1 MCLNATPVTCASIF
15 LHMYPQSCH
24 VTTLHFTRVNS
35 AIKRAYLQLYIYK
48 LHVAYSFIESEQKGN
63 YFHYAERMINEERE
77 KREKK
82 RKGREKDKNNQ
93 TSETFKLKFKSNE
106 DKNSTEN

>member
-1 MCLNATPVTCASIF
+1 
-15 LHMYPQSCH
+15 MYPQLCH

-63 YFHYAERMINEERE
+63 YFHHAERMINEKRE
-77 KREKK
+77 KRKM
-82 RKGREKDKNNQ
+82 RKKNNKKEGEKIKIKKNCWGK
-93 TSETFKLKFKSNE
+93 ETNK
-106 DKNSTEN
+106 

>member
-1 MCLNATPVTCASIF
+1 
-15 LHMYPQSCH
+15 MYPQLCH

-48 LHVAYSFIESEQKGN
+48 LHVAYSFIESEQKGI
-63 YFHYAERMINEERE
+63 YFHHAERMINEKRE
-77 KREKK
+77 KRKM
-82 RKGREKDKNNQ
+82 RKKNNKKEGEKIKIKIKWLGKRNKQ
-93 TSETFKLKFKSNE
+93 VKFLELKYISSK

>member
-1 MCLNATPVTCASIF
+1 
-15 LHMYPQSCH
+15 MYPQSCH

-63 YFHYAERMINEERE
+63 YFHHAERMINE
-77 KREKK
+77 KRENRQTSIFLELKYK
-82 RKGREKDKNNQ
+82 SNKDK
-93 TSETFKLKFKSNE
+93 K
-106 DKNSTEN
+106 STEN

>member
-1 MCLNATPVTCASIF
+1 
-15 LHMYPQSCH
+15 MYPQSCH

-63 YFHYAERMINEERE
+63 YFHHAEIMINE
-77 KREKK
+77 KKGKEKK
-82 RKGREKDKNNQ
+82 DKHC
-93 TSETFKLKFKSNE
+93 KFFRIEIQIQK
-106 DKNSTEN
+106 

>member
-1 MCLNATPVTCASIF
+1 
-15 LHMYPQSCH
+15 MYPQLCH

-63 YFHYAERMINEERE
+63 YFHHAEKNDKWE
-77 KREKK
+77 KGKEKK
-82 RKGREKDKNNQ
+82 EKKNNKKEGEKIKIKKMVGEKKQ
-93 TSETFKLKFKSNE
+93 TSKIFRIEIQK
-106 DKNSTEN
+106 

>member
-1 MCLNATPVTCASIF
+1 MGEGQKQIHTMCLNTTPVTCTSIF

-63 YFHYAERMINEERE
+63 YFHHAERMINGKKKLG
-77 KREKK
+77 KRNKQFLE
-82 RKGREKDKNNQ
+82 
-93 TSETFKLKFKSNE
+93 LKYKSNK